1 MVVELSKKVKDAEQN
16 NENEDLYKITNMLS
30 NRKLNG
36 NHLLRDNK
44 GELLTEWENKHQGGI
59 NTFLKF

>member
-44 GELLTEWENKHQGGI
+44 GELLTGWENKHQGGI

>member
-1 MVVELSKKVKDAEQN
+1 MVVELSKKVKDAAQT
-16 NENEDLYKITNMLS
+16 NENKELYKITNKLS
-30 NRKLNG
+30 NRKWNG

-44 GELLTEWENKHQGGI
+44 GELLTGWENKHQGGI